1 MSPTG
6 FPTTVVLP
14 LVVGPGSLVVVVPG
28 SIEEVSV
35 FAPVGD
41 VVVWGGSVEL
51 GLIGWVSG
59 LLVEVGDWA
68 AGLIEVGGSEVVLG
82 SAAGAITELED
93 VGGSEDEEVV
103 VVVAI
108 IGSGELVD
116 VCGSGELE
124 VVAGASEVVVGFVDD
139 DVVSGEFVMVTVT
152 AHDDPSPRA
161 NLWPPTTVT
170 VAVQSATA
178 LLVVVSAKGGFEVVV
193 SGTEA
198 VALCLNNFAPSC
210 Q

>member
-1 MSPTG
+1 
-6 FPTTVVLP
+6 
-14 LVVGPGSLVVVVPG
+14 VPG

-103 VVVAI
+103 VVVVAVVVVAI
-108 IGSGELVD
+108 I
-116 VCGSGELE
+116 GSGELE